1 MNEKPKILVVDDDA
15 DLVETIRLVLESK
28 NYRVV
33 SALNAKEGLDK
44 VKSER
49 PDLILLDIMMPQGT
63 EGFHLVWN
71 LRQEQE
77 KYFQEVPIIVMT
89 AIHQKT
95 GLRFYPDTGD
105 ASYKAGEYLPVQD
118 FLDKPVQPDRLL
130 ERVEHALKT
139 WGQD

>member
-33 SALNAKEGLDK
+33 SALSAKEGLDK

-63 EGFHLVWN
+63 EGFHFVWN

-95 GLRFYPDTGD
+95 DLRFYPDTGD

>member
-95 GLRFYPDTGD
+95 DLRFYPEAGD